1 MNVNLALYQL
11 VYNFHFF
18 FISSYRYG
26 EYNQLSGILHKYM
39 KPAEKVLV
47 IGCGNSRLS
56 ADLYDIGYHSITNID
71 ISDTVITQM
80 INQNRKKR
88 PNMQFLKMDVTKV

>member
-1 MNVNLALYQL
+1 
-11 VYNFHFF
+11 
-18 FISSYRYG
+18 
-26 EYNQLSGILHKYM
+26 M